1 MLAAVS
7 SGLSLL
13 AIASEINLLISSEL
27 WASMSITTVPELEV
41 VTGSN
46 AVDLTVITFTESL
59 DLTVA
64 IQLPA

>member
-1 MLAAVS
+1 MLAAVN

-13 AIASEINLLISSEL
+13 AISSEINLLISSEL
-27 WASMSITTVPELEV
+27 WASISITSIPELEV